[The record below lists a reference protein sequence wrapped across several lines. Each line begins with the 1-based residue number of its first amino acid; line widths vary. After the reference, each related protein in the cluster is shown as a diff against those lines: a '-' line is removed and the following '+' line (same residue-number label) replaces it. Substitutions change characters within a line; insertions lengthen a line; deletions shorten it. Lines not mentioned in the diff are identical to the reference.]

1 MVRVL
6 TVNGVTDLD
15 NAALGHVLRI
25 VYCNKVVMSHRATLV
40 KLFKHYDTQSIQ
52 MLFSTIFT
60 KNIYDVF
67 RFSQCST
74 YDKDLIVQL
83 IMYIHEFIYS
93 IYYNRF
99 WATLLFTAQK
109 NPMHYK
115 YAAYMYTFTFA
126 RNTVIW
132 LWATC
137 KCSVY

>member
-15 NAALGHVLRI
+15 DAALGHVLRI

-60 KNIYDVF
+60 KNINIVF
-67 RFSQCST
+67 PSALYKR
-74 YDKDLIVQL
+74 DLIVQL
-83 IMYIHEFIYS
+83 IMYILESIYS
-93 IYYNRF
+93 IYYNCF

>member
-52 MLFSTIFT
+52 MLFSTMFT
-60 KNIYDVF
+60 KNINIVF
-67 RFSQCST
+67 LSSLYKR
-74 YDKDLIVQL
+74 DLIVQL
-83 IMYIHEFIYS
+83 IMYILEFIYS
-93 IYYNRF
+93 IYYNCF

-132 LWATC
+132 LWTTC
-137 KCSVY
+137 KCCVY

>member
-52 MLFSTIFT
+52 MLFSTMFT
-60 KNIYDVF
+60 KNINDIVF
-67 RFSQCST
+67 LSSLYKR
-74 YDKDLIVQL
+74 DLIVQL
-83 IMYIHEFIYS
+83 IMYILEFIYS
-93 IYYNRF
+93 IYYNCF

>member
-52 MLFSTIFT
+52 ILFSTIFT
-60 KNIYDVF
+60 KNIYIVF
-67 RFSQCST
+67 LSALYKR
-74 YDKDLIVQL
+74 DLIVQL
-83 IMYIHEFIYS
+83 IMYILEFIYS
-93 IYYNRF
+93 IYYNCF

>member
-60 KNIYDVF
+60 KNINDIVF
-67 RFSQCST
+67 PSALYKR
-74 YDKDLIVQL
+74 DLIVQL
-83 IMYIHEFIYS
+83 IMYILEFIYS
-93 IYYNRF
+93 IYYNCF

>member
-60 KNIYDVF
+60 KNINAPVSL
-67 RFSQCST
+67 FSV
-74 YDKDLIVQL
+74 L
-83 IMYIHEFIYS
+83 YIRGSYRTINYV
-93 IYYNRF
+93 
-99 WATLLFTAQK
+99 
-109 NPMHYK
+109 
-115 YAAYMYTFTFA
+115 YT
-126 RNTVIW
+126 
-132 LWATC
+132 
-137 KCSVY
+137 

>member
-25 VYCNKVVMSHRATLV
+25 VYCNKVVISYRATLV
-40 KLFKHYDTQSIQ
+40 KLFKHYDTWLIQ
-52 MLFSTIFT
+52 ILFSAILT
-60 KNIYDVF
+60 KNIKW
-67 RFSQCST
+67 RSFSQCSA
-74 YDKDLIVQL
+74 YENHLIVQL
-83 IMYIHEFIYS
+83 IMYILEFIYS

-132 LWATC
+132 LWTTC